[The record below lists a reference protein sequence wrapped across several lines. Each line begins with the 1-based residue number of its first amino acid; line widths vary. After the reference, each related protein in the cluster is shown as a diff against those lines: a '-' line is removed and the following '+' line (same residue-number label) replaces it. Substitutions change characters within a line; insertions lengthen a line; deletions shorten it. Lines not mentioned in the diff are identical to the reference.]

1 MAVDTSIRTEWVAY
15 PGDGVEVRAYLA
27 HPEGAGPWPGVVMI
41 HENPGLT
48 VHRQEV
54 TRLLAAEGYAVL
66 TPNLFSR
73 IGGEAPGGA
82 DDHERHLKIGLAVP
96 DEQVFGD
103 LVRGHDYVLERPSIA
118 RRPMGLIG

>member
-1 MAVDTSIRTEWVAY
+1 MAVGTGVRADWVTY
-15 PGDGVEVRAYLA
+15 PGDGVNVTAYLA
-27 HPEGAGPWPGVVMI
+27 HPEGPGPWPGIVMI

-48 VHRQEV
+48 AHRQEV

-96 DEQVFGD
+96 DEQVYGD
-103 LVRGHDYVLERPSIA
+103 LMDGHEYLLERTEIA
-118 RRPMGLIG
+118 